1 MIRTA
6 NGSEPRIVAAP
17 RRAAPEP
24 WAPGPEAGTIVDA
37 RGNVIAYVT
46 NAYGD
51 EARLETVRRIVA
63 CVNAALAKTGGHNV

>member
-1 MIRTA
+1 
-6 NGSEPRIVAAP
+6 
-17 RRAAPEP
+17 
-24 WAPGPEAGTIVDA
+24 
-37 RGNVIAYVT
+37 VT